1 MNKTNLKGLT
11 LDELGE
17 FASSIGEQ
25 RFRGKQL
32 FDWLY
37 TREAAEFSAMTSLSR
52 SLRERLE
59 LRASIEAIV
68 PAGRQ
73 VSSADG
79 TMKLLFELSDGKRIE
94 SVLIPPKT
102 AFIGAESGKE
112 EEQSRLTLCVSTQVG
127 CPLDCGFCATATM
140 GFHRNLTAG
149 EIVDQVI
156 QTRIIAGRRI
166 TNLVYMGMGE
176 PLVNYENVMKSVE
189 IISTGM
195 GIAARRITIS
205 TAGIVPSIRRM
216 ADENRKMKLAISLHS
231 LDEQVR
237 TRLMPI
243 TAKYSIAQLIDAA
256 QYYYRKTRRR
266 VTFEYI
272 LFEGLN
278 DSDGDVARLTKLSRT
293 VPCKVNIIPFH
304 SIAVAGTAGLASTLR
319 PVSEERTE
327 EFASRLRRA
336 HLTVFVRSSAGEDI
350 DGACGQ
356 LAVRL
361 EHNPKR
367 GNRTL
372 NQTQRITQSP

>member
-1 MNKTNLKGLT
+1 
-11 LDELGE
+11 
-17 FASSIGEQ
+17 
-25 RFRGKQL
+25 
-32 FDWLY
+32 
-37 TREAAEFSAMTSLSR
+37 
-52 SLRERLE
+52 
-59 LRASIEAIV
+59 
-68 PAGRQ
+68 
-73 VSSADG
+73 
-79 TMKLLFELSDGKRIE
+79 
-94 SVLIPPKT
+94 
-102 AFIGAESGKE
+102 
-112 EEQSRLTLCVSTQVG
+112 
-127 CPLDCGFCATATM
+127 M
-140 GFHRNLTAG
+140 GFHRNLTVG

-205 TAGIVPSIRRM
+205 TAGIVPAIRRM
-216 ADENRKMKLAISLHS
+216 GDENRKMKLAISLHS
-231 LDEQVR
+231 LEEQVR

-243 TAKYSIAQLIDAA
+243 TSKYSIAQLIDAV

-272 LFEGLN
+272 LFDGWN
-278 DSDGDVARLTKLSRT
+278 DSDADLARLIKLSRT

-319 PVSEERTE
+319 PVSQERTE
-327 EFASRLRRA
+327 EFAARLRRA

-356 LAVRL
+356 LAVKL